1 MPQTRSTLP
10 TTRSGTVRAHLS
22 TTKCRKTLDSD
33 QLAAKRLK
41 TQGKVQDDNDEIS
54 DDNNAD
60 SVTDPIVDD
69 EDLVPVKGGQGGHKA
84 RKQRNR
90 VQNQ

>member
-1 MPQTRSTLP
+1 M
-10 TTRSGTVRAHLS
+10 
-22 TTKCRKTLDSD
+22 D

-54 DDNNAD
+54 DDNDAD
-60 SVTDPIVDD
+60 NVTDPIIDD
-69 EDLVPVKGGQGGHKA
+69 EDLVPVKGGRGGHKA
-84 RKQRNR
+84 CKQRNR